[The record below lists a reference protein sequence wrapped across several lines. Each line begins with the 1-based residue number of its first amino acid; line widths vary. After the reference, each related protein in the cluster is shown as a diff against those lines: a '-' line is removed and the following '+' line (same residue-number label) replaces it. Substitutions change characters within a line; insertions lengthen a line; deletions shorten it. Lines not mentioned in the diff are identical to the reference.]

1 MVNLQQI
8 LEWIQS
14 IFKLSSQVQPIIRQI
29 KDSVKIKTINGIEF
43 IETPQTPSQII
54 QDLNKILVENGVT
67 PIDESK
73 FKLTNIDPEE
83 IAKLL
88 ENDFT
93 EQELAEAIS
102 TPQVAEQPDEI
113 TNVDLDL
120 ADVCAPVPV
129 VDDQEFNE
137 NEVVEVACEIPQ
149 PEVQTPVPIGQI
161 PNTEP
166 VISFDENDPPVADAT
181 DENIDEVVKRMSDG
195 NSSDIFD
202 KNGPD
207 CFKKMQE
214 ISTSIQKDIEKYNKV
229 KESLQEIQL
238 DYYYQSILYAYY
250 NSFKEGYGELN
261 SLREKGASDEIKT
274 LIAKTGLNLDRDET
288 QEKLEESI
296 LPFSSQFNINI
307 DTGFLGL
314 FQSAPTISIDREIEL
329 GGKIKEIPDALLSY
343 IDSVDKKLDDAS
355 KKINDKVKLSEK
367 ELNDAFAKTIEE
379 VKKYS
384 FGFGVNEAVKENSVE
399 KEFLEASES
408 VEREYRPLEEK
419 YLKLKKDE
427 QEVEK
432 KIENIQKEISEQLA
446 KLNCKQIEVETDI
459 EPGILPDFK
468 NVSKGPTIFDYA
480 WWVKFSALATI
491 VNLVPVHWPVGL
503 LIPTPSGIIK
513 VPFPIIWIPLF
524 VAASDKLI
532 SVLFIGQ
539 CGILPSPFVFFQ
551 HFLEVPIGS
560 FESNNP
566 YFIVAMRGPI
576 NIRSH
581 KPLPPNSL
589 PSFDLI
595 FELLNAALDNY
606 RKGINVDVAALLSD
620 IKNQF
625 DEIKASANRYT
636 AISEKEVSDIIK
648 NAKSQAGQIVQ
659 SAKESAE
666 AIIKQTKD
674 EGEAAINAIIE
685 RYGNTDISFP
695 QINQIRSQIQEE
707 IKRAEQQIEEARRQ
721 AKELIL
727 NSEKIAQDLRQRAQE
742 TLKGIIETGKQAY
755 EQKIKE
761 FEEIKEMAEETLK
774 TLKEFINKIKI
785 PAIDLSSIDLTAL
798 FESYKLSLGS
808 LKALAA
814 DLSPKAIE
822 FGFPKEIS
830 PQFSQL
836 LPILDDDFPPWER
849 LTLLNI
855 PFVLFLWK
863 WCQAGKKKGGFFE
876 NAF

>member
-1 MVNLQQI
+1 MINLQQI
-8 LEWIQS
+8 LEWILS
-14 IFKLSSQVQPIIRQI
+14 IAKLSSQVQPIIRQI

-43 IETPQTPSQII
+43 IESYQAPEETLQE
-54 QDLNKILVENGVT
+54 LNKILVENGIP
-67 PIDESK
+67 PIDESQ
-73 FKLTNIDPEE
+73 FKLPTLDPDE
-83 IAKLL
+83 IAQLL

-93 EQELAEAIS
+93 EDEYAKAIS
-102 TPQVAEQPDEI
+102 EPPATAVVNDI
-113 TNVDLDL
+113 TEVDLDL
-120 ADVCAPVPV
+120 AEICEPVAII
-129 VDDQEFNE
+129 DDQEFNE
-137 NEVVEVACEIPQ
+137 NEVIEVACEIPV
-149 PEVQTPVPIGQI
+149 PDTQTPTPLGQI
-161 PNTEP
+161 PLTEP
-166 VISFDENDPPVADAT
+166 TISFDENEPPVATAT
-181 DENIDEVVKRMSDG
+181 DDNIDEVTRRMGEG

-202 KNGPD
+202 KNGPE

-214 ISTSIQKDIEKYNKV
+214 ISASIQKDIENYNKV

-238 DYYYQSILYAYY
+238 NFYYQSILYAYY
-250 NSFKEGYGELN
+250 NSFKEGYGELETLKKN
-261 SLREKGASDEIKT
+261 GASDEIKV
-274 LIAKTGLNLDRDET
+274 LLAEKALNLDRAET
-288 QEKLEESI
+288 QKKLEESI
-296 LPFSSQFNINI
+296 FPFSSQFKVDI

-314 FQSAPTISIDREIEL
+314 FQSSPLVLVDRDIEL
-329 GGKIKEIPDALLSY
+329 AGKIKEIPDSLISY
-343 IDSVDKKLDDAS
+343 IDTVDKKLEDAS

-367 ELNDAFAKTIEE
+367 ELEAAFTKTIEE

-384 FGFGVNEAVKENSVE
+384 FGFGVNEAFKENSIDE
-399 KEFLEASES
+399 EFLAFSNS
-408 VEREYRPLEEK
+408 VEEDYRPLEEK
-419 YLKLKKDE
+419 YLRLKREE
-427 QEVEK
+427 QEAEK
-432 KIENIQKEISEQLA
+432 KIENIQKEISQQLA
-446 KLNCKQIEVETDI
+446 KLNCKQVEIETDI
-459 EPGILPDFK
+459 EPGGIPDFK

-595 FELLNAALDNY
+595 FEILNAALDNY
-606 RKGINVDVAALLSD
+606 RKGINVDVAALLAD

-625 DEIKASANRYT
+625 DEIKASANRYA
-636 AISEKEVSDIIK
+636 AISEKEVSDILK
-648 NAKSQAGQIVQ
+648 NAKNQAGQLVQ
-659 SAKESAE
+659 SAKDSAE
-666 AIIKQTKD
+666 ALIKETRDQ
-674 EGEAAINAIIE
+674 GEAAIKDILE

-707 IKRAEQQIEEARRQ
+707 VKRAEQQIEEARKQ
-721 AKELIL
+721 AKDLIQ
-727 NSEKIAQDLRQRAQE
+727 NSERIAQGLRERAQE
-742 TLKGIIETGKQAY
+742 TLKGIVESGEQAY
-755 EQKIKE
+755 RQKIEE
-761 FEEIKEMAEETLK
+761 FEQIKEIAEETLK
-774 TLKEFINKIKI
+774 TLKEFIDKIKI

-836 LPILDDDFPPWER
+836 LPILDDDLPPWER